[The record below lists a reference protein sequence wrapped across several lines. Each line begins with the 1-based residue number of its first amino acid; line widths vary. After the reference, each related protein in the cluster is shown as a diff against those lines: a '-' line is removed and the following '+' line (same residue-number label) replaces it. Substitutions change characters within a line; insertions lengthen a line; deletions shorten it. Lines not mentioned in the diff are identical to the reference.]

1 MNSNNKIELERF
13 IVNMPDKIINKIE
26 LLAREKG
33 CTMSWLY
40 RAVFFALEKK
50 FHRGLPE
57 DLDICRPTQFI
68 EDFRQATV
76 CFYGDKKKWMS
87 LSRIYLRFATRLS
100 FQSSGQVELGPL
112 LRYGL
117 KLYFN
122 GKLELDFESPKT
134 VKEIKIALKGKNK
147 RKRSGRGGKRYIYQ
161 YLAETFVFGK
171 DEFRPKNPRK
181 NIQLMEMGLTNR
193 KTLLRC

>member
-26 LLAREKG
+26 LLARERG
-33 CTMSWLY
+33 CTMSWIY
-40 RAVFFALEKK
+40 RAVLFALEKK
-50 FHRGLPE
+50 FHSGLPE
-57 DLDICRPTQFI
+57 DLDICRPIQFI

-87 LSRIYLRFATRLS
+87 LSRIW
-100 FQSSGQVELGPL
+100 QVELGPL

-117 KLYFN
+117 DLYFK
-122 GKLELDFESPKT
+122 GKLKLDLESPKT
-134 VKEIKIALKGKNK
+134 VKEIKIALKGKNN

-161 YLAETFVFGK
+161 YLAEAFVFGAK
-171 DEFRPKNPRK
+171 EFRPKNQER
-181 NIQLMEMGLTNR
+181 NIQLMELGLKNR
-193 KTLLRC
+193 KNLLRC